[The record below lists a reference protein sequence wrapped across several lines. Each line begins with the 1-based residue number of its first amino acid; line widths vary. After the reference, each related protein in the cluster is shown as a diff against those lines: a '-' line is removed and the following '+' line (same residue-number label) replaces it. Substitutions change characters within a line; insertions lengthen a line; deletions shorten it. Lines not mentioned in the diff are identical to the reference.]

1 MPEEKVLMR
10 RSKRESA
17 STLVDTES
25 RKAKCNLATA
35 FWHMRPQELGTW
47 DADADDANRA
57 LSWLVLGVEG
67 GTIA

>member
-1 MPEEKVLMR
+1 MR
-10 RSKRESA
+10 
-17 STLVDTES
+17 L
-25 RKAKCNLATA
+25 
-35 FWHMRPQELGTW
+35 QELGTW

>member
-1 MPEEKVLMR
+1 MLMK

-17 STLVDTES
+17 SKLVDTES
-25 RKAKCNLATA
+25 WKAKCNLAKV
-35 FWHMRPQELGTW
+35 FWHMRLQELGTW

-57 LSWLVLGVEG
+57 PSWLVLSVEG